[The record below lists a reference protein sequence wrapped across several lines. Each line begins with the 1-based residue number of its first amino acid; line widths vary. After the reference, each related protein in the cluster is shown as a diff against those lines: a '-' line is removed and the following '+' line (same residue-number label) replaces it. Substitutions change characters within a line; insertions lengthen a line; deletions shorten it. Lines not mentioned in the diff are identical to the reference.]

1 MYIYQSAVEHS
12 AGKFTQ
18 ILLDNKISIKKLII
32 DFFCHLFRPI
42 NGQME
47 IIGVSNSYKS
57 TEWKAAEG
65 IFVHPSSEPAK
76 KYEHTEL

>member
-1 MYIYQSAVEHS
+1 MGERS
-12 AGKFTQ
+12 AGKFPLVVLSNYH
-18 ILLDNKISIKKLII
+18 LLTGKKFLL
-32 DFFCHLFRPI
+32 LFRPI

-76 KYEHTEL
+76 KYDHTEL

>member
-1 MYIYQSAVEHS
+1 
-12 AGKFTQ
+12 
-18 ILLDNKISIKKLII
+18 
-32 DFFCHLFRPI
+32 
-42 NGQME
+42 ME
-47 IIGVSNSYKS
+47 IIGVTNSYKS